1 LTTLATPHLQLR
13 LESAGVVSRTL
24 AFTVDAL
31 LLVGALGVALA
42 LAGTVGAVLG
52 WEPLTLVRGLAA
64 GFAAALPSLWVALNA
79 VLWAVFG
86 RTPGKALFGVRVVRT
101 DGTPVRLGRATIRSL
116 GYLFSVILFVGF
128 LWVLADPRRQAWH
141 DKVAGT
147 LVIYDRGRREPST
160 GVTT

>member
-1 LTTLATPHLQLR
+1 
-13 LESAGVVSRTL
+13 LESAGVVSRAL

-31 LLVGALGVALA
+31 LLVGGLGVALA
-42 LAGTVGAVLG
+42 LAGTLGAVLG
-52 WEPLTLVRGLAA
+52 WDPLTVFRGLAA

-116 GYLFSVILFVGF
+116 GYLFSVILFLGF

-141 DKVAGT
+141 DKLAGT
-147 LVIYDRGRREPST
+147 LVVYERDRPAPPRAATSAPS
-160 GVTT
+160 